1 MAVQTFIHISG
12 TKLSD
17 GFLPPT
23 ASSESSECCDWASIC
38 TGLNFVCVCVRV
50 RVWKREVEESKSN
63 RAQKHPVMRQ
73 EGGDSG
79 ALRFLHWALQH
90 VSHIHT
96 HTHTYVRTCILCVNK
111 EPNPLF
117 DSSIRPP
124 ASSNMGMQFP
134 CLYRALWVK
143 GKFIYICHT
152 F

>member
-23 ASSESSECCDWASIC
+23 ASSESSECCDWGSIC
-38 TGLNFVCVCVRV
+38 TGLNFVCVRAFVFEKGRSRRV
-50 RVWKREVEESKSN
+50 SLIELRSTQSCAKKEVTAGPWGFSTQPFN
-63 RAQKHPVMRQ
+63 MY
-73 EGGDSG
+73 
-79 ALRFLHWALQH
+79 LTYT
-90 VSHIHT
+90 HI
-96 HTHTYVRTCILCVNK
+96 YVRTYILCVNK

-124 ASSNMGMQFP
+124 TSSNMGMRFP

-143 GKFIYICHT
+143 GTFIYICHT